1 MKKFL
6 KYIFIVALVAVCIAG
21 TCFVFFKI
29 FNNKKVKEVNLA
41 EVVASTEK
49 VKFTKKVEFIDKC
62 VNVDETDARFSKL
75 MEVDNNLTEML
86 LVLTYDYAEEN
97 FEFKDEK
104 LSDTYNN
111 LERSINDVEVIID
124 EYTKKATTKTLDG
137 VINED
142 FSKIEFTIFPKNIGA
157 NDLFVAMSRY
167 IVNYAKF
174 VQVLNSRTMARVN
187 FGNQDAKF
195 HYIEI
200 YTNIAINTFSELNGE
215 ARLTVAKDLKN
226 INAMDNI
233 IENNGKFNLEENAFG
248 SNSVEFIN
256 NYSNCDKTEFCKNL
270 AANLSSVKTVTENSS
285 AIEKATYYFTKV
297 YGV

>member
-6 KYIFIVALVAVCIAG
+6 KYIFIVALVAACVAG

-29 FNNKKVKEVNLA
+29 FNNKKDKEINVA
-41 EVVASTEK
+41 DVVCSTEK

-62 VNVDETDARFSKL
+62 VNVEETDARFSKL
-75 MEVDNNLTEML
+75 LEVDTNLTEML
-86 LVLTYDYAEEN
+86 LVLSYDYAEED
-97 FEFKDEK
+97 FETNDEK
-104 LSDTYNN
+104 LAGTYNQ
-111 LERSINDVEVIID
+111 LENSIKDVEAIID
-124 EYTKKATTKTLDG
+124 EYTKKATTKTVDG

-142 FSKIEFTIFPKNIGA
+142 FSKIEFTIFPKNVGA

-174 VQVLNSRTMARVN
+174 VQVLNSRTMAKVN

-200 YTNIAINTFSELNGE
+200 YTNITINTFSELDGE
-215 ARLTVAKDLKN
+215 TRLTVAKDLKN
-226 INAMDNI
+226 INAIDNI
-233 IENNGKFNLEENAFG
+233 INNNVKFNLEENAFG
-248 SNSVEFIN
+248 SNAVEFVN

-270 AANLSSVKTVTENSS
+270 ADNLASVKSVTENST
-285 AIEKATYYFTKV
+285 AIEKVTYYFNKV